1 MQREREMNGLLY
13 VDKPV
18 GVTSHDVVAVVRR
31 AARVKRVGHAGTLDP
46 FATGLLVIAVGMYT
60 RLLPYIVGDPKVYDA
75 CIRFG
80 TETDTDDGT
89 GAVVSECQAPTW
101 EAPDAEEQL
110 NRAMRSLTGR
120 IAQIP
125 PSYSAKHVD
134 GTRAHTLARAGN
146 TVVLPPVSVTVHSW
160 SVLRREDNLLR
171 VRITCGGGTYVR
183 ALARDLGRAMQSAA
197 HCADLRRVSSGPAHI
212 SRAVALN
219 ALVPGSIF
227 DGIVPL
233 QSPLEIMGDIA
244 HEILTDEGLRDL
256 AFGRAVAATQ
266 AGSRAALLRRDTAFG
281 ACTVVGIGERT
292 PADRWQPKLV
302 LLGSAS

>member
-46 FATGLLVIAVGMYT
+46 FATGLLVVAVGAYT
-60 RLLPYIVGDPKVYDA
+60 RLLSYIVGEPKVYDA
-75 CIRFG
+75 SIRFG
-80 TETDTDDGT
+80 TETDTDDST
-89 GAVVSECQAPTW
+89 GSVVSECAAPMW
-101 EAPDAEEQL
+101 SAPDAAEQL
-110 NRAMRSLTGR
+110 HRAMRSLTGH

-146 TVVLPPVSVTVHSW
+146 AVVLPPVNVTVHSW
-160 SVLRREDNLLR
+160 SAPQREGDLLR

-197 HCADLRRVSSGPAHI
+197 HCADLRRVSSGLADV
-212 SRAVALN
+212 SDAVSLD
-219 ALVPGSIF
+219 ALVSDSVF
-227 DGIVPL
+227 DGRVRL
-233 QSPLEIMGDIA
+233 RSPLEIMGDIA
-244 HEILTDEGLRDL
+244 HEILSDEGLRDL
-256 AFGRAVAATQ
+256 AFGRAVTATQ
-266 AGSRAALLRRDTAFG
+266 SGSRAALLRRNAAG
-281 ACTVVGIGERT
+281 RAHTVVGIGERT

-302 LLGSAS
+302 LLSNAS